1 MCSCEGTAGTAGS
14 AGMAS
19 AGGANCATLN
29 TARAQSLQAATTC
42 SPELDAQCAKVTTVP
57 NQCGCKTI
65 VNSAKPEAVQ
75 AAQRAYDAW
84 TLAGCGPY
92 ACGAQCREGTA
103 ATCQAAGAA
112 PGTCSW
118 SM

>member
-1 MCSCEGTAGTAGS
+1 MAGAAGASC
-14 AGMAS
+14 M
-19 AGGANCATLN
+19 TLN
-29 TARAQSLQAATTC
+29 TARAESLQAASSC
-42 SPELDAQCAKVTTVP
+42 SAELGGQCAMVVTVP

-84 TLAGCGPY
+84 ILAGCGPY
-92 ACGAQCREGTA
+92 ACGALCREGTA
-103 ATCQAAGAA
+103 ATCQATGAA